1 MSTTLTQPTNPSL
14 TRPHHPT
21 PLRRFLG
28 VVIDP
33 QSYRNIGYL
42 LLGLLLGTVWFTV
55 LISGVAIGIS
65 MLVVALLGI
74 PILVGLWYATRLF
87 ANVERTTANVLLGQH
102 LAHHPVAT
110 NDRGNLWVRLRSMT
124 GDRDR
129 WRELTFLVLRFPVG
143 IATFTV
149 ATTALA
155 APAMVAY
162 APIAARYRRRRALRR
177 LGPQLHDAGCRGLT
191 VGVVARAARRP
202 AAPRLLPPPER
213 PGQGLWTLDRSLARR
228 RVRVVPSIRRRR
240 ARHLLGSQAIH
251 AQWVTDRCNSC
262 R

>member
-28 VVIDP
+28 VVVDP

-55 LISGVAIGIS
+55 LVSGVAIGIS
-65 MLVVALLGI
+65 LLVVALLGI

-124 GDRDR
+124 GDRGR

-143 IATFTV
+143 IVTFTV

-162 APIAARYRRRRALRR
+162 APIAARTGDAEPFGDWALSSTMQDVAGSPWAWLLVP
-177 LGPQLHDAGCRGLT
+177 LG
-191 VGVVARAARRP
+191 V
-202 AAPRLLPPPER
+202 LL
-213 PGQGLWTLDRSLARR
+213 
-228 RVRVVPSIRRRR
+228 
-240 ARHLLGSQAIH
+240 LLGSFHLLNAL
-251 AQWVTDRCNSC
+251 AKACGRWTAAWLGA
-262 R
+262 